1 MKKQTNAKILTVVM
15 AIAVAFTISFNVK
28 AQTAVK
34 VFKVGD
40 RVEMNVANDVQNEDR
55 WIKGTVTE
63 VLYTDD
69 GRILSY
75 KVKRDGEYVQQ
86 FGNLARVI
94 RPLDDGG
101 AANTTIKEEESQT
114 QNEDV
119 KIANPSEKLY
129 VTKDKLIKVLQTKA
143 LTSSQIIEVISSN
156 GVGFVLNAE
165 VESELRNA
173 GAEDDLIESVRDN
186 YLGNANKNTPKTNR
200 KQTNENETTG
210 DSENSDANADC
221 SFEKYSA
228 LGSAGKFSEALIKSA
243 LYERYSFETETGGLS
258 SPLAVGETFLNIKL
272 LGSYTNTVTVIPGR
286 GAQRKH
292 DGAPVGATIYR
303 FHAKYIVCRKYKN
316 ATRRTQYESDN
327 VCFKAKN
334 GNWDCPVDSVP
345 QITELK

>member
-1 MKKQTNAKILTVVM
+1 MKKQNNQRRQFVLLAT
-15 AIAVAFTISFNVK
+15 IATIFLFGGSFSVR
-28 AQTAVK
+28 AQTAIK

-40 RVEMNVANDVQNEDR
+40 RVEMNVANDIQNDDR

-63 VLYTDD
+63 IIYTDD

-94 RPLDDGG
+94 RPLVGG
-101 AANTTIKEEESQT
+101 GETNTTTEKEETKVQT
-114 QNEDV
+114 
-119 KIANPSEKLY
+119 
-129 VTKDKLIKVLQTKA
+129 
-143 LTSSQIIEVISSN
+143 
-156 GVGFVLNAE
+156 
-165 VESELRNA
+165 
-173 GAEDDLIESVRDN
+173 DDAD
-186 YLGNANKNTPKTNR
+186 
-200 KQTNENETTG
+200 
-210 DSENSDANADC
+210 NSDADGDC
-221 SFEKYSA
+221 SFEKYPA
-228 LGSAGKFSEALIKSA
+228 LGSSNRFSEALVKSA
-243 LYERYSFETETGGLS
+243 LYGSYSFETDTGGLS
-258 SPLAVGETFLNIKL
+258 SPLAVGITFLKIQILN
-272 LGSYTNTVTVIPGR
+272 SYTNTVTIVPGR

-303 FHAKYIVCRKYKN
+303 FHAKYIVCRKYSN